1 MCAIAASVKTA
12 AAAISVARTAMTD
25 GLFLS
30 AWCPAATPGTI
41 GSTSP
46 QRGTLRYRGVG
57 PRLRRRTRGEGGG
70 PGRTAIH
77 RKPAGSFGAARC

>member
-41 GSTSP
+41 GSISP
-46 QRGTLRYRGVG
+46 QRGT
-57 PRLRRRTRGEGGG
+57 PR
-70 PGRTAIH
+70 
-77 RKPAGSFGAARC
+77 